1 METLLLLQIFFTAIT
16 LLTVYLFYRASG
28 KRKLVL
34 LIVLLWMLAQAG
46 LGLSGFYSDTSA
58 FPPRVLFQVIP
69 AFATIVF
76 LFINRK
82 TRAWID
88 NADAG
93 MLTLLHSIR
102 IGVEL
107 VIYGL
112 FTVKLMPEI
121 LTFEG
126 RNFDII
132 AGLTAPVVYYFGYVR
147 KVIGRN
153 GLLIWNF
160 ACLVLLFNIVI
171 HAALSVPTPFQ
182 QFGFE
187 QPNVA
192 ILQFPFNWLPS
203 VVVPL
208 VLFSQLIV
216 IRRLFR
222 KQNLV

>member
-28 KRKLVL
+28 KRKLVV

-69 AFATIVF
+69 AFAAIVF
-76 LFINRK
+76 LFVNRK

-126 RNFDII
+126 CNFDII

-147 KVIGRN
+147 KLIGRN

-222 KQNLV
+222 KQNFV

>member
-28 KRKLVL
+28 KRKLVV

-58 FPPRVLFQVIP
+58 FLPRVFFQVIP

-147 KVIGRN
+147 KVIGRT

-160 ACLVLLFNIVI
+160 GCLVLLFNIVI

>member
-28 KRKLVL
+28 KRKLVV

-46 LGLSGFYSDTSA
+46 LGFYSDTSA
-58 FPPRVLFQVIP
+58 FLPRVFFQVIP

-76 LFINRK
+76 LFVNRK

-132 AGLTAPVVYYFGYVR
+132 AGLTAPVVYFIGYVR
-147 KVIGRN
+147 KVIGRT

-160 ACLVLLFNIVI
+160 GCLVLLFNIVI

>member
-28 KRKLVL
+28 KRKLVV

-58 FPPRVLFQVIP
+58 FLPRVFFQVIP

-147 KVIGRN
+147 KVIGRT

-160 ACLVLLFNIVI
+160 GCLVLLFNIVI

-203 VVVPL
+203 LVVPL

>member
-1 METLLLLQIFFTAIT
+1 
-16 LLTVYLFYRASG
+16 
-28 KRKLVL
+28 
-34 LIVLLWMLAQAG
+34 
-46 LGLSGFYSDTSA
+46 
-58 FPPRVLFQVIP
+58 
-69 AFATIVF
+69 
-76 LFINRK
+76 
-82 TRAWID
+82 
-88 NADAG
+88 

-147 KVIGRN
+147 KVIGRT

-160 ACLVLLFNIVI
+160 GCLVLLFNIVI

>member
-28 KRKLVL
+28 KRKLVV

-58 FPPRVLFQVIP
+58 FLPRVFFQVIP

-76 LFINRK
+76 LFVNRK

-147 KVIGRN
+147 KVIGRT

-160 ACLVLLFNIVI
+160 GCLVLLFNIVI